1 MTKAPQPSSPMPTPG
16 TEVGL
21 ACGLGAVLAR
31 RKLLG
36 IGSVVL
42 LAALGWIYLGVM
54 TAGMV
59 AAGDSLGRALIDALC
74 GTRLGP
80 AGGDSITVPATML
93 VLAMWVA
100 MVFAMMLPSAGPM
113 IVTYAE
119 IADTAARQGKRVV
132 SPLTLTAG
140 YITVWLGFAA
150 AATALQT
157 ALTLMAVLDA
167 SMVAASGL
175 SSGAVFVGA
184 GLYQFSALKHAC
196 VTQCQRPFAFFFA
209 NWRETPGGVFRLGLR
224 QGLYCVGCCFAMM
237 LVMFA
242 VGVMNVVWMAALG
255 AIMTVEKVS
264 TTPRFSRAV
273 GGALIAI
280 GAGIIVYAVVGKW
293 RGVAA

>member
-1 MTKAPQPSSPMPTPG
+1 MTQAVQPAAPAPKPET
-16 TEVGL
+16 GL
-21 ACGLGAVLAR
+21 TSGLGAVLAR

-54 TAGMV
+54 TAGMLSG
-59 AAGDSLGRALIDALC
+59 GDTLGRALFEALC

-80 AGGDSITVPATML
+80 AGDNTITFPGVFL

-100 MVFAMMLPSAGPM
+100 MIFAMMLPSAGPM
-113 IVTYAE
+113 IVTYSE
-119 IADTAARQGKRVV
+119 IADTATRQGKHVV
-132 SPLTLTAG
+132 SPLVLTAG
-140 YITVWLGFAA
+140 YVTVWLGFAV

-157 ALTLMAVLDA
+157 ALTVFAMLDA
-167 SMVAASGL
+167 SMAAASGL
-175 SSGAVFVGA
+175 FSGAVFIGA
-184 GLYQFSALKHAC
+184 GVYQFSELKHAC
-196 VTQCQRPFAFFFA
+196 VTQCQRPFPFFFA
-209 NWRETPGGVFRLGLR
+209 NWTEVPGGVFRLGLR

-264 TTPRFSRAV
+264 TTTRFSRAV
-273 GGALIAI
+273 GVALIAI
-280 GAGIIVYAVVGKW
+280 GVAVIVYAVVGKLQ
-293 RGVAA
+293 GVSA